1 VIIILLTLAIGLMLT
16 LMMLPFGYMAPEWI
30 LLINIYWAIALPSN
44 TKMLLVFV
52 SGFLVDIV
60 LGHPLGISSLSYVI
74 FIYIILSLY
83 NSLRYMTVPQQMIM
97 LFFLLM
103 VKQHFF
109 IWTFYM
115 FGLDI
120 NYQTLII
127 GSFSTAALWPLIYFS
142 LRYARRKWV
151 VNEGI

>member
-1 VIIILLTLAIGLMLT
+1 MLIILVTLVIGLMLT
-16 LMMLPFGYMAPEWI
+16 LIMLPLGYIAPEWI

-44 TKMLLVFV
+44 TKMLWAFV
-52 SGFLVDIV
+52 SGILLDIV
-60 LGHPLGISSLSYVI
+60 LGQPLGISSLSYVI

-83 NSLRYMTVPQQMIM
+83 NSLRYMTVPQQMVM
-97 LFFLLM
+97 LFLLLI

-120 NYQTLII
+120 SYQSLII
-127 GSFSTAALWPLIYFS
+127 GSFTTAVLWPLIYFS
-142 LRYARRKWV
+142 LRFARRKWV
-151 VNEGI
+151 INEGI

>member
-1 VIIILLTLAIGLMLT
+1 MLIILLTLVVGLMLI
-16 LMMLPFGYMAPEWI
+16 LMMLPLGYIAPEWI

-44 TKMLLVFV
+44 TKMLMAFV
-52 SGFLVDIV
+52 SGFIVDIV
-60 LGHPLGISSLSYVI
+60 LGQPLGISSLSYVI
-74 FIYIILSLY
+74 FIYIILALY

-97 LFFLLM
+97 LFFLLI

-109 IWTFYM
+109 VWTFYM

-120 NYQTLII
+120 DYQTLII
-127 GSFSTAALWPLIYFS
+127 SSFVTAALWPLIYFS

-151 VNEGI
+151 VNEG